1 MSTQAYFRGRSA
13 VITGGSSGIGLALAR
28 QLLQHG
34 ASTTLVA
41 RRPGPLE
48 EAKASLLRAVP
59 SGKVTTLELDVS
71 DEATVKERLG
81 AFLADNPI
89 DILIN
94 NAGVV
99 MPGRFVDLPTRE
111 FRQMMDINYFGA
123 VHLCQVAVP
132 RLVARAAST
141 DRPSH
146 ILNVSSLAGYIGI
159 YGYTA
164 YAASKFALRGFSEAL
179 RAELWPEQVQVS
191 VCFPPDTDTP
201 QLHFENQHK
210 PAQTKAIAG
219 QVKPLTADLVA
230 DATLRG
236 MAKGRFEII
245 PGAAAWGSALAQRL
259 VPGLVRMTCDSAQ
272 KRASN

>member
-1 MSTQAYFRGRSA
+1 MQSYYRGRSA
-13 VITGGSSGIGLALAR
+13 LITGGSSGIGLALAR
-28 QLLQHG
+28 RLLDVG
-34 ASTTLVA
+34 ASVTLVA

-48 EAKASLLRAVP
+48 EAKASLLREVP
-59 SGKVTTLELDVS
+59 RGRVTTLDLDVS
-71 DEATVKERLG
+71 DEEAVRARLG
-81 AFLADNPI
+81 ELLDKEPV
-89 DILIN
+89 DTVIN

-99 MPGRFVDLPTRE
+99 MPGRFVDLPTSE

-123 VHLCQVAVP
+123 VHVCQATVP
-132 RLVARAAST
+132 RLAARAAST
-141 DRPSH
+141 GRASH

-179 RAELWPEQVQVS
+179 RGELWPEQVRVS

-210 PAQTKAIAG
+210 PAETKAIAG
-219 QVKPLTADLVA
+219 QVKPLTAEIVA

-259 VPGLVRMTCDSAQ
+259 VPSLVRMTCDSAQ
-272 KRASN
+272 KRAGS